1 MGINKLNTTYQEVC
15 AKSCK
20 EHMSDGD
27 LRQVRT
33 FGRKKNATAVA
44 LVQGVDKGTDGRKGG
59 QGVIRVNGKPLQLIE
74 PESMRMKVYEPIFI
88 VVLTDSRILASE
100 LELRAVVQ
108 WPRSWL
114 SEWQLPRE
122 LLLTIKSIRM
132 SRAKE
137 RLKTC
142 LFNTIRDSSFRIP
155 EDASQRSSVVQ
166 VPEQD
171 SRNLIDELESSSCKY
186 MLGYAIMLI
195 FAQ

>member
-1 MGINKLNTTYQEVC
+1 MGINKLNTTNQEVC

-44 LVQGVDKGTDGRKGG
+44 LVQGVDKGADGRKGG

-74 PESMRMKVYEPIFI
+74 
-88 VVLTDSRILASE
+88 TDSRISASE

-122 LLLTIKSIRM
+122 SLLIIKSIRM

-166 VPEQD
+166 V
-171 SRNLIDELESSSCKY
+171 S
-186 MLGYAIMLI
+186 
-195 FAQ
+195 

>member
-88 VVLTDSRILASE
+88 VGADRFQDL
-100 LELRAVVQ
+100 
-108 WPRSWL
+108 
-114 SEWQLPRE
+114 
-122 LLLTIKSIRM
+122 SIRVRVKGSGSM
-132 SRAKE
+132 AKGVIAYYQKYKDE
-137 RLKTC
+137 QSKREIKD
-142 LFNTIRDSSFRIP
+142 LFIQYDKGLL
-155 EDASQRSSVVQ
+155 V
-166 VPEQD
+166 QD
-171 SRNLIDELESSSCKY
+171 SRRCEPKKFGGPGARARFQKSY
-186 MLGYAIMLI
+186 R
-195 FAQ
+195 